1 MASIITQLRI
11 AHVPL
16 NKFLEKINKVDT
28 AGCPSCGASSETV
41 AHYLLECPGYAHE
54 RWTLKRR
61 LRKKERV
68 MTVEDILGNTDTM
81 IPLAN
86 YIDTS
91 H

>member
-1 MASIITQLRI
+1 MQLHITHI
-11 AHVPL
+11 PL
-16 NKFLEKINKVDT
+16 NKFLAKINKVDT

-41 AHYLLECPGYAHE
+41 AHYLLECPGYIHK
-54 RWTLKRR
+54 RWTLERR

-68 MTVEDILGNTDTM
+68 MTVEDILGNIDIM

-86 YIDTS
+86 FINTS